1 MPGSAGIACD
11 GFRGSVNMP
20 ELVDWQVCP
29 PADVAAL
36 AARVLSQGRLVTLP
50 TESGPEIAASAL
62 HADAVAAL
70 QKIAEP
76 SEPLAVVVT
85 AMEEAKDWLPFLGEP
100 GRRLVRKLGQGPWKL
115 IADGGADFGQL
126 QWLPEPVRNL
136 LCPARHLA
144 LRWPDHPVWNMT
156 ARLLKQP
163 MVSALCTKLNDDR
176 VVSIA
181 DSVLQPAIAPT
192 TLIRVTG
199 KQWQV
204 ARPGG
209 LSDESLDELMPCRVL
224 FVCTGNTCRS
234 PMAEALMKRLLAD
247 RLGCRSEELRPRGF
261 LVQSAGL
268 AAMMG
273 GEAAPDAV
281 GVVRAFGADLAGHLS
296 RRLTLE
302 QLMLADHVF
311 AMTESHL
318 WALESVDVPGLPTP
332 RLLSPDGDDVPD
344 PIGAAPEVYRA
355 CAHEILGHLQKRL
368 PEIL

>member
-1 MPGSAGIACD
+1 
-11 GFRGSVNMP
+11 MP
-20 ELVDWQVCP
+20 ELVDWQECS
-29 PADVAAL
+29 PADVTAL
-36 AARVLSQGRLVTLP
+36 AARTLTQGGLVMLP

-62 HADAVAAL
+62 HAGAVAAL

-76 SEPLAVVVT
+76 AEPVAVVIT
-85 AMEEAKDWLPFLGEP
+85 ATAEAADWLPFLGEP
-100 GRRLVRKLGQGPWKL
+100 GQRLVRKLGQGPWKL
-115 IADGGADFGQL
+115 IADGGADVGLL
-126 QWLPEPVRNL
+126 QRLSEPVRKL
-136 LCPARHLA
+136 LCPERHLA

-156 ARLLKQP
+156 ARLVKQP
-163 MVSALCTKLNDDR
+163 MLSAPCIELDDDRAVSVIDSAL
-176 VVSIA
+176 
-181 DSVLQPAIAPT
+181 QPSGVPT

-204 ARPGG
+204 ARAGG
-209 LSDESLDELMPCRVL
+209 LSDESLDEVLPCRVL

-247 RLGCRSEELRPRGF
+247 RLGCRPEELRPRGF

-268 AAMMG
+268 AAMIG

-281 GVVRAFGADLAGHLS
+281 GAMRAFDADLAGHQS

-344 PIGAAPEVYRA
+344 PIGAEPEVYRA